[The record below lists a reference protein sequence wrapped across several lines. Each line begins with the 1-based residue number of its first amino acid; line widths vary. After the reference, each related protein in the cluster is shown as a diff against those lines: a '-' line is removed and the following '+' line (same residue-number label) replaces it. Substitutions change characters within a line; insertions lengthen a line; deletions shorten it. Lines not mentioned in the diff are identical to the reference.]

1 MKSSITDALIAC
13 REVVFDSAQPGTRFA
28 FCTSDDEDAGDS
40 QAGPLFKQ
48 DEDFVIFEFDVDSAR
63 RAGPGALSPTRH
75 WGTAAI
81 SIQTK
86 TQGREIFYMRQL
98 EQYANWFAEKTI
110 RSIRFR
116 TFTPLPRSRLIGF
129 TSYQGVINFDFEVT
143 K

>member
-1 MKSSITDALIAC
+1 MKTSITEALIDC
-13 REVVFDSAQPGTRFA
+13 REVVFDNATAGMRFA
-28 FCTSDDEDAGDS
+28 FGLADDTDAGDTAS
-40 QAGPLFKQ
+40 GPLFKQ
-48 DEDFVIFEFDVDSAR
+48 DLDFALFEFDVDSSR
-63 RAGPGALSPTRH
+63 RAGPGTFSPTRH

-86 TQGREIFYMRQL
+86 EAGREIFYMRQL
-98 EQYANWFAEKTI
+98 EQYASWFAEKTI
-110 RSIRFR
+110 RDIRFR